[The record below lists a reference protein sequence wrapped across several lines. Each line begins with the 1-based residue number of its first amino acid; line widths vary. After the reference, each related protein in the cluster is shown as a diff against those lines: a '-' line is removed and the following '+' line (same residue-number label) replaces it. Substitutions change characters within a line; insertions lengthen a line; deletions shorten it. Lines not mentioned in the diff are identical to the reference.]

1 MKTFKSIEKK
11 AQILGLPMQDLFTL
25 LFGLSIAMVL
35 GIVINFFLPV
45 SKYYFFA
52 VLIATFGAFFLLKR
66 INLRKHPSFL
76 FSLISYRLWQPKHLE
91 VWGRTEYGSLD
102 TGSKQLQ

>member
-11 AQILGLPMQDLFTL
+11 AQILGLPMQDLFAL

-35 GIVINFFLPV
+35 GIMINFFLPV

-52 VLIATFGAFFLLKR
+52 VLAVTIVTFFLLKP
-66 INLRKHPSFL
+66 INLRNHPSFL
-76 FSLISYRLWQPKHLE
+76 FSLLSYRFFQPKQLE
-91 VWGRTEYGSLD
+91 VWEKGNGRPW
-102 TGSKQLQ
+102 TGYRR